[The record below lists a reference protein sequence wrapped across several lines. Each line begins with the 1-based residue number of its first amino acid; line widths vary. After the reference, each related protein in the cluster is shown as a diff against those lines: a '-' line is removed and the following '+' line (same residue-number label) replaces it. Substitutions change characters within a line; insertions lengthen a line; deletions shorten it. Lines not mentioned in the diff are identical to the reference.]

1 MAENHGEKA
10 GRDGSI
16 QKLWSMMKEIKVA
29 MLTTALKDGT
39 LRSRPM
45 MSQNVEFDGDLWFF
59 TGKSTPKV
67 SEIEKNTQ
75 VNVAYANPN
84 DNVFIS
90 LSGPA
95 ESVTDRGV
103 MQTFWNPAFEAWFP
117 RGLDDPDL
125 MLLKVHIEQGEYWDQ
140 PQEKMVGMFGLIKAL
155 ATGDKAT
162 DVGENKKLVEK
173 RGTLRQVRPTARS
186 PRSTRATRSA
196 APKKTKKRV
205 RSRR

>member
-1 MAENHGEKA
+1 MAENNGEKA
-10 GRDGSI
+10 RRDESI

-45 MSQNVEFDGDLWFF
+45 MNQNVEFDGDLWFF

-75 VNVAYANPN
+75 VNVAYANPD

-95 ESVTDRGV
+95 EFVTDRGV
-103 MQTFWNPAFEAWFP
+103 MQTFWNSAFEAWFP

-140 PQEKMVGMFGLIKAL
+140 PQGKMVGMFGFIKAL
-155 ATGDKAT
+155 ASGEKAT
-162 DVGENKKLVEK
+162 DVGENRKLVEK
-173 RGTLRQVRPTARS
+173 RGTLRPVKSTQRGLLALPGRPKGR
-186 PRSTRATRSA
+186 P
-196 APKKTKKRV
+196 
-205 RSRR
+205 